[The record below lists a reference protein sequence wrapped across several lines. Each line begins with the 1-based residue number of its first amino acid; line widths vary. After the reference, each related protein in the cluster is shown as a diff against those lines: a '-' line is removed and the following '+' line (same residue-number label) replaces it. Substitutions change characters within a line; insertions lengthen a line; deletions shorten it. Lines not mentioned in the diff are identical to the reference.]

1 MSAPEKHIPVL
12 YGELIESLHFFD
24 KWQNV
29 IIDATLWLWGH
40 ASGVIEKLGTWDIFI
55 GLDCDEDN
63 LKSSTA
69 RLLTVLSTQKEQPTV
84 YCIHSNFSELDEV
97 LSNIWNYEPINK
109 WNKLNKLNKITSL
122 YADLG
127 VSSVHF
133 DTAERWF
140 SFRFDGPL
148 DMRLDTSNKSPF
160 QGGGNNK
167 NEIRGY
173 CTAAEMVNTL
183 PYDKM
188 AETFRIYGDE
198 SRAGFIAK
206 KIIEAREIAPI
217 ETTKQL
223 AEIVTKAWKDS
234 LPRIFQALRIAVNDE
249 YGALRKLLE
258 TAHDKLASEGTI
270 SIISFHSGEDRIV
283 KHFFREKSEAIIDP
297 ITGQDMTP
305 WTLEVLTRKPITP
318 TESEIERNPRARS
331 ALLRVAKKK

>member
-24 KWQNV
+24 KWHNV

-40 ASGVIEKLGTWDIFI
+40 ASGVIEKLGKWDIFI
-55 GLDCDEDN
+55 GLDCDENN
-63 LKSSTA
+63 LKSATT
-69 RLLTVLSTQKEQPTV
+69 RLLETLSKQKEQPTV
-84 YCIHSNFSELDEV
+84 YCVHSNFSELDEI
-97 LSNIWNYEPINK
+97 LENIENYTPINE
-109 WNKLNKLNKITSL
+109 LNKIKELNKITSI

-148 DMRLDTSNKSPF
+148 DMRLDTSVW
-160 QGGGNNK
+160 
-167 NEIRGY
+167 I
-173 CTAAEMVNTL
+173 TAAELVNTL

-198 SRAGFIAK
+198 SRAGFITK
-206 KIIEAREIAPI
+206 KIIEARELKPF
-217 ETTKQL
+217 ETTKEL
-223 AEIVTKAWKDS
+223 AEVVTKAWKDS

-249 YGALRKLLE
+249 YGSLKKMLE
-258 TAHDKLASEGTI
+258 TAHDKLASEWTI

-305 WTLEVLTRKPITP
+305 WTLEVITKKPITP
-318 TESEIERNPRARS
+318 TDSEIERNPRARS

>member
-1 MSAPEKHIPVL
+1 MSEPEKHIPVL

-40 ASGVIEKLGTWDIFI
+40 ASGVVEKLEKWDIFI

-63 LKSSTA
+63 LKSATT
-69 RLLTVLSTQKEQPTV
+69 RLLSVLSAQKEQPTV
-84 YCIHSNFSELDEV
+84 YCIHSNFSELEEV
-97 LSNIWNYEPINK
+97 LSNIWNYQPINWVNWVK
-109 WNKLNKLNKITSL
+109 QINWVNIV

-133 DTAERWF
+133 DTAERGF

-148 DMRLDTSNKSPF
+148 DMRLDTKTW
-160 QGGGNNK
+160 
-167 NEIRGY
+167 R
-173 CTAAEMVNTL
+173 TAADLVNTL
-183 PYDKM
+183 PYYKM

-249 YGALRKLLE
+249 YGSLRKLLE
-258 TAHDKLASEGTI
+258 TAHDKLASGGSI

-297 ITGQDMTP
+297 ITGQDITP
-305 WTLEVLTRKPITP
+305 WTLEVLMRKPLTP

>member
-1 MSAPEKHIPVL
+1 MPETEKHIPVL

-24 KWQNV
+24 IWNNV
-29 IIDATLWLWGH
+29 IVDCTLWLGGH
-40 ASGVIEKLGTWDIFI
+40 ASGVIEKLWKWDIFI
-55 GLDCDEDN
+55 GLDCDEEN
-63 LKSSTA
+63 LKSATA
-69 RLLTVLSTQKEQPTV
+69 RLLETLSKQNEQPTV

-97 LSNIWNYEPINK
+97 LENIGSYSPINK
-109 WNKLNKLNKITSL
+109 WTESTSL
-122 YADLG
+122 TGLTSVYADLG

-148 DMRLDTSNKSPF
+148 DMRLNTT
-160 QGGGNNK
+160 QW
-167 NEIRGY
+167 I
-173 CTAAEMVNTL
+173 TAAQLINTL

-198 SRAGFIAK
+198 SRAGFITK
-206 KIIEAREIAPI
+206 KIIEAREITPI

-223 AEIVTKAWKDS
+223 AEIVTKAWKDA

-249 YGALRKLLE
+249 YGSLKKMLE
-258 TAHDKLASEGTI
+258 TSHDRLATGGTL

-283 KHFFREKSEAIIDP
+283 KHFFREKSEALIDP

-305 WTLEVLTRKPITP
+305 WTLKIITRKPITP
-318 TESEIERNPRARS
+318 TEAEIEKNPRARS
-331 ALLRVAKKK
+331 ALLRVARKK

>member
-1 MSAPEKHIPVL
+1 MSVAEKHIPVL

-24 KWQNV
+24 TWHN
-29 IIDATLWLWGH
+29 IIVDATLWLWGH

-63 LKSSTA
+63 LKSATV
-69 RLLTVLSTQKEQPTV
+69 RLLSVLSTQKDQPTV

-97 LSNIWNYEPINK
+97 LENIGNYTPINER
-109 WNKLNKLNKITSL
+109 NKLNKLNKITSI
-122 YADLG
+122 YADLW

-148 DMRLDTSNKSPF
+148 DMRLDTS
-160 QGGGNNK
+160 
-167 NEIRGY
+167 IWI
-173 CTAAEMVNTL
+173 TAAELVNTL

-206 KIIEAREIAPI
+206 KIIEAREVKPF
-217 ETTKQL
+217 ETTKEL
-223 AEIVTKAWKDS
+223 AEVVTKAWKDS

-249 YGALRKLLE
+249 YGSLRKLLE
-258 TAHDKLASEGTI
+258 TAHDKLASGGSI

-283 KHFFREKSEAIIDP
+283 KHFFREKWEAIIDP
-297 ITGQDMTP
+297 ITGQDATP
-305 WTLEVLTRKPITP
+305 WTLEVITKKPITP
-318 TESEIERNPRARS
+318 GEIEVEKNPRARS

>member
-1 MSAPEKHIPVL
+1 MMSVPEKHIPVL

-24 KWQNV
+24 KWQNI
-29 IIDATLWLWGH
+29 IIDATLGLWGH
-40 ASGVIEKLGTWDIFI
+40 ASGVIEKLGKWDIFI

-63 LKSSTA
+63 LKSATA
-69 RLLTVLSTQKEQPTV
+69 RLLSVISTQKDQPTV

-97 LSNIWNYEPINK
+97 LENIENYTPINE
-109 WNKLNKLNKITSL
+109 LNKIKELNKITSI

-148 DMRLDTSNKSPF
+148 DMRLDTSVW
-160 QGGGNNK
+160 
-167 NEIRGY
+167 I
-173 CTAAEMVNTL
+173 TAAELVNTL

-198 SRAGFIAK
+198 SRAGFITK
-206 KIIEAREIAPI
+206 KIIEARELKPF
-217 ETTKQL
+217 ETTKEL
-223 AEIVTKAWKDS
+223 AEVVTKAWKDS

-249 YGALRKLLE
+249 YGSLKKMLE

-305 WTLEVLTRKPITP
+305 WTLEVITRKPITP
-318 TESEIERNPRARS
+318 TEDEINRNPRARS